1 MGNISSISKSSDGLI
16 INNRTI
22 RFCSILMTPNDNYK
36 IIRNSDKQII
46 MNFTGNLNDNYRYF
60 KLPDADLNSNDYY
73 IF

>member
-1 MGNISSISKSSDGLI
+1 MGNISSIGKSSDGLI

-46 MNFTGNLNDNYRYF
+46 MNFTSNLNDNYRYF
-60 KLPDADLNSNDYY
+60 KLSDANLNSNDYY

>member
-1 MGNISSISKSSDGLI
+1 MGNISSIGKSSDGLI

-60 KLPDADLNSNDYY
+60 KLSDANLNSNDYY

>member
-1 MGNISSISKSSDGLI
+1 MGNISSIGKSSNGLI

-22 RFCSILMTPNDNYK
+22 KFCSILMTPNDNYK

-46 MNFTGNLNDNYRYF
+46 MNFAGNLNDNYRYF

>member
-1 MGNISSISKSSDGLI
+1 MGNISNIGKSSDGLI

-46 MNFTGNLNDNYRYF
+46 MNFTGNQSSL
-60 KLPDADLNSNDYY
+60 
-73 IF
+73 